1 MGAVISVLYTVFLSP
16 FVIGIARRMVKI
28 PLVQK
33 IKWIYVLIISGIV
46 WLISLNNLGV
56 DERGGGDEAAGPL
69 SIITG
74 SLVVASVTI
83 MMMLKKK

>member
-1 MGAVISVLYTVFLSP
+1 VLTTVFLSP
-16 FVIGIARRMVKI
+16 FVIGISRQMVRKI

-46 WLISLNNLGV
+46 WLISLNKLGL
-56 DERGGGDEAAGPL
+56 DTRPGSGSRHERKIHFL

-74 SLVVASVTI
+74 SLLVASATI
-83 MMMLKKK
+83 MMMLKKR